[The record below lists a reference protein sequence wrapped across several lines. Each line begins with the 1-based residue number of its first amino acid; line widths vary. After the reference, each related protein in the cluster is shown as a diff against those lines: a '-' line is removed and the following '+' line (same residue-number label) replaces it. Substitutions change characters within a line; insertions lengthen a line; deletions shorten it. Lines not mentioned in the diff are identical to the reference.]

1 MHILSEVEQD
11 RFERPPT
18 FNSTERKQF
27 FDFPQSAMNVAQ
39 DLRSPENQIGFL
51 LTYGYFRAVRRF
63 FWPNYFY
70 DRDIAYVANM
80 LGVSPDL
87 FSAQDYKGRTR
98 RTHQRRILELQGFRP
113 FDDQAK
119 PQVVTEI
126 ATMARRYLKPRLIF
140 GRCIDFLAE
149 KRIQVPSTRRLT
161 DLIRVGLKRHKDDL
175 VRTVEAHMTA
185 EVRQVLDELFMQEDG
200 SIRYRLTLLKKISQ
214 SMRPRKIMETAE
226 DFKTISDV
234 YQKIMPVL
242 ADIDI
247 DLAGIRYFAGTT
259 MRSNVL
265 DLGRRLD
272 ADRYLHAIAFIAHQ
286 HHRLQDALV
295 DILINAMSTFEN
307 SVKREH
313 KDQVFVERQS
323 VNNRLE
329 TVLHA
334 IDTNALDPLRQIR
347 CVVEDDTLAD
357 AVKLDRIGTI
367 LDQGHED
374 AIDRLQKDI
383 RESSSDDMQYRKI
396 LEAKSQRLQNR
407 INPILRQITFTGDDR
422 TADLLATLAYFREKD
437 GKLDPKMPLDFLTP
451 DERKAVLNTSDGFRI
466 SLCKVYLFQHVVG
479 AVKAGNLNLDGSY
492 KYRPM
497 DDYLISKDR
506 WEKEKTELLAR
517 AGLSE
522 FADPRSVLNT
532 LNKDLHQEY
541 LRTNRAASNGSNP
554 YLKVVGPGDFH
565 VRTPA
570 LGDVETDPMR
580 SIMPKRLIPLSEVLA
595 TVHQHCGMLDE
606 FKHWQ
611 QTHLRKPP
619 APAVLIAG
627 IMGFGCAIGT
637 EKMGRISKAVEAREL
652 ENAVNW
658 RFSIDNIIAANDK
671 VIEVMDRMELPRIY
685 RNSTTALHT
694 SSDGQKFEV
703 RQPSLN
709 ASYSFKY
716 FGQLQGVS
724 AYSFI
729 DERGLLWYSL
739 VISPAEREST
749 YVIDGLMHN
758 DVVKSTIHSTDE
770 HGFKEAIF
778 CLTHLLGIS
787 YAPRFKNL
795 KKQTLYHFRN
805 RKNEGGDWMIAPKK
819 YVNEKV
825 ILESWDDLLR
835 LIVTIKLK
843 EATASSIFRRLNS
856 YSHQHRLYQA
866 MKAFG
871 QIIKSMFILH
881 YIDQVE
887 LRQAI
892 EKQLNKIE
900 LANGFTR
907 AVAVGN
913 PNGLE
918 HADKAD
924 QEIAEGCNRLIR
936 NSIVCWNYLYLTQK
950 ITLAKTEEER
960 KRLLD
965 IIETHSPQS
974 WGSFNMLG
982 EFDFSDEK
990 LQDTTGVLP
999 PKKQAKII
1007 PENWGPPNR

>member
-407 INPILRQITFTGDDR
+407 INPILRQIAFTGDDR

-479 AVKAGNLNLDGSY
+479 AVKSGNLNLDGSY

-619 APAVLIAG
+619 TPAVLIAG

-787 YAPRFKNL
+787 YAPRFRNL

-924 QEIAEGCNRLIR
+924 QEIAESCNRLIR

-990 LQDTTGVLP
+990 ASSEG
-999 PKKQAKII
+999 
-1007 PENWGPPNR
+1007 

>member
-1 MHILSEVEQD
+1 MPRMHILSAVEQD
-11 RFERPPT
+11 RYERPPT
-18 FNSTERKQF
+18 FDSSERKRYF
-27 FDFPQSAMNVAQ
+27 EFPRSAMDVAE
-39 DLRSPENQIGFL
+39 DLRTPSSQIGFL
-51 LTYGYFRAVRRF
+51 LAYGYFRAVRRF
-63 FWPNYFY
+63 FSPNDFH
-70 DRDIAYVANM
+70 DRDIAYVANV
-80 LGVSPDL
+80 LGLSPEA
-87 FSAQDYKGRTR
+87 FSSETYTGTR
-98 RTHQRRILELQGFRP
+98 RLTNHKRILELQGFRS

-119 PQVVTEI
+119 SQVSTEI
-126 ATMARRYLKPRLIF
+126 ATMARRHLKPRLIF

-161 DLIRVGLKRHKDDL
+161 DLIRVGLNRYKDDL

-185 EVRQVLDELFMQEDG
+185 EVRQTLDELFMQEDG
-200 SIRYRLTLLKKISQ
+200 SIRYRLTLLKRISQ
-214 SMRPRKIMETAE
+214 SMRPRKITETAE
-226 DFKTISDV
+226 DFKAISGV
-234 YQKIMPVL
+234 YQEIMPVL
-242 ADIDI
+242 ADMDI

-259 MRSNVL
+259 MRSKVFNL
-265 DLGRRLD
+265 DRRTD
-272 ADRYLHAIAFIAHQ
+272 ADRYLHAIAFIAYQ

-295 DILINAMSTFEN
+295 DMLLNAMSTFEN

-313 KDQVFVERQS
+313 KEQVFVQRKS
-323 VNNRLE
+323 VSNRLQI
-329 TVLHA
+329 VLHA
-334 IDTNALDPLRQIR
+334 IDKNALDPLRQIR
-347 CVVEDDTLAD
+347 CVVEDDTLTD
-357 AVKLDRIGTI
+357 AMKLARIGAI

-374 AIDRLQKDI
+374 TIAVLKKDI
-383 RESSSDDMQYRKI
+383 CESSSDDMQYRKI
-396 LEAKSQRLQNR
+396 LEAKSRPLQNR
-407 INPILRQITFTGDDR
+407 INPVLRQITFTGDGR
-422 TADLLATLAYFREKD
+422 ATDLLAALVYFREKD
-437 GKLDPKMPLDFLTP
+437 GTLDLKMPLDFGPLDFLTP

-479 AVKAGNLNLDGSY
+479 AVKSGNLNLDGSY

-506 WEKEKTELLAR
+506 WEKEKPELLAR

-522 FADPRSVLNT
+522 FADPRPVLDK
-532 LNKDLHQEY
+532 LNKVLHQEY
-541 LRTNRAASNGSNP
+541 LRTNQAAADGSNP
-554 YLKVVGPGDFH
+554 YLKVVDAGNFH

-570 LGDVETDPMR
+570 LGDVETDSMR
-580 SIMPKRLIPLSEVLA
+580 SIMPKRLVPLTEALA

-619 APAVLIAG
+619 APGVLIAG
-627 IMGFGCAIGT
+627 IMGLGCAIGT
-637 EKMGRISKAVEAREL
+637 EKMGRISKAVDASEL
-652 ENAVNW
+652 ANSVNW
-658 RFSIDNIIAANDK
+658 RFSLDNIIAANDK
-671 VIEVMDRMELPRIY
+671 VVAAMERMELPQIY
-685 RNSTTALHT
+685 RNSTTKLHT

-778 CLTHLLGIS
+778 CLTHMLGIS

-805 RKNEGGDWMIAPKK
+805 RKNASGDWVIAPKK

-843 EATASSIFRRLNS
+843 ETTASSIFRRLNS
-856 YSHQHRLYQA
+856 YSHQHRLYQG

-887 LRQAI
+887 LR
-892 EKQLNKIE
+892 
-900 LANGFTR
+900 
-907 AVAVGN
+907 
-913 PNGLE
+913 
-918 HADKAD
+918 
-924 QEIAEGCNRLIR
+924 
-936 NSIVCWNYLYLTQK
+936 
-950 ITLAKTEEER
+950 
-960 KRLLD
+960 
-965 IIETHSPQS
+965 
-974 WGSFNMLG
+974 
-982 EFDFSDEK
+982 
-990 LQDTTGVLP
+990 
-999 PKKQAKII
+999 
-1007 PENWGPPNR
+1007 

>member
-1 MHILSEVEQD
+1 M
-11 RFERPPT
+11 
-18 FNSTERKQF
+18 
-27 FDFPQSAMNVAQ
+27 
-39 DLRSPENQIGFL
+39 
-51 LTYGYFRAVRRF
+51 
-63 FWPNYFY
+63 
-70 DRDIAYVANM
+70 
-80 LGVSPDL
+80 
-87 FSAQDYKGRTR
+87 
-98 RTHQRRILELQGFRP
+98 
-113 FDDQAK
+113 
-119 PQVVTEI
+119 
-126 ATMARRYLKPRLIF
+126 
-140 GRCIDFLAE
+140 
-149 KRIQVPSTRRLT
+149 
-161 DLIRVGLKRHKDDL
+161 
-175 VRTVEAHMTA
+175 
-185 EVRQVLDELFMQEDG
+185 
-200 SIRYRLTLLKKISQ
+200 
-214 SMRPRKIMETAE
+214 
-226 DFKTISDV
+226 
-234 YQKIMPVL
+234 
-242 ADIDI
+242 
-247 DLAGIRYFAGTT
+247 
-259 MRSNVL
+259 
-265 DLGRRLD
+265 
-272 ADRYLHAIAFIAHQ
+272 
-286 HHRLQDALV
+286 
-295 DILINAMSTFEN
+295 
-307 SVKREH
+307 
-313 KDQVFVERQS
+313 
-323 VNNRLE
+323 NNRLE

-334 IDTNALDPLRQIR
+334 INKNALDPLRQIR

-357 AVKLDRIGTI
+357 AMKLDRIGTI

-374 AIDRLQKDI
+374 AIDRLQKET

-396 LEAKSQRLQNR
+396 LEVKSQRLQNR
-407 INPILRQITFTGDDR
+407 INPILRQIAFTGDGR
-422 TADLLATLAYFREKD
+422 TADLLAALAYFREKD
-437 GKLDPKMPLDFLTP
+437 GKLNPKMPLDFLTP

-497 DDYLISKDR
+497 NDYLISKDR

-532 LNKDLHQEY
+532 LNKDLHQDY

-580 SIMPKRLIPLSEVLA
+580 SIMPKRLIPLSEALA

-619 APAVLIAG
+619 TPAVLIAG

-637 EKMGRISKAVEAREL
+637 EKMGRISRAVEAREL

-658 RFSIDNIIAANDK
+658 RFSIDNIIAVNDK
-671 VIEVMDRMELPRIY
+671 VVSAKDRMELPRIY

-795 KKQTLYHFRN
+795 KKQTLCHFRN

-881 YIDQVE
+881 YIDQLE

-918 HADKAD
+918 QADNPSSTV
-924 QEIAEGCNRLIR
+924 NRVS
-936 NSIVCWNYLYLTQK
+936 N
-950 ITLAKTEEER
+950 
-960 KRLLD
+960 
-965 IIETHSPQS
+965 
-974 WGSFNMLG
+974 
-982 EFDFSDEK
+982 
-990 LQDTTGVLP
+990 
-999 PKKQAKII
+999 
-1007 PENWGPPNR
+1007 

>member
-1 MHILSEVEQD
+1 MKILVVESLQ
-11 RFERPPT
+11 FES
-18 FNSTERKQF
+18 FS
-27 FDFPQSAMNVAQ
+27 
-39 DLRSPENQIGFL
+39 L
-51 LTYGYFRAVRRF
+51 L
-63 FWPNYFY
+63 
-70 DRDIAYVANM
+70 
-80 LGVSPDL
+80 VS
-87 FSAQDYKGRTR
+87 SS
-98 RTHQRRILELQGFRP
+98 
-113 FDDQAK
+113 
-119 PQVVTEI
+119 VV
-126 ATMARRYLKPRLIF
+126 Y
-140 GRCIDFLAE
+140 
-149 KRIQVPSTRRLT
+149 S
-161 DLIRVGLKRHKDDL
+161 
-175 VRTVEAHMTA
+175 
-185 EVRQVLDELFMQEDG
+185 
-200 SIRYRLTLLKKISQ
+200 
-214 SMRPRKIMETAE
+214 
-226 DFKTISDV
+226 
-234 YQKIMPVL
+234 
-242 ADIDI
+242 
-247 DLAGIRYFAGTT
+247 
-259 MRSNVL
+259 
-265 DLGRRLD
+265 
-272 ADRYLHAIAFIAHQ
+272 
-286 HHRLQDALV
+286 DALV
-295 DILINAMSTFEN
+295 DMLLNVMVTFEN
-307 SVKREH
+307 SVEREH
-313 KDQVFVERQS
+313 KDQVFAERQS
-323 VNNRLE
+323 ANKRLE
-329 TVLHA
+329 ILLDT
-334 IDTNALDPLRQIR
+334 IDTNALHPLRQIR
-347 CVVEDDTLAD
+347 GLIDDDTLTD
-357 AVKLDRIGTI
+357 AVKLDRIRTI

-374 AIDRLQKDI
+374 AMAILHKDI

-396 LEAKSQRLQNR
+396 LEAKSHKLQNR
-407 INPILRQITFTGDDR
+407 VNPILRQIAFTGDTR
-422 TADLLATLAYFREKD
+422 AADLLAALAYFRVKD
-437 GKLDPKMPLDFLTP
+437 GKLDANMPLDFLTP
-451 DERKAVLNTSDGFRI
+451 DERKAVLSASGGFRI

-497 DDYLISKDR
+497 DAYLISKER
-506 WEKEKTELLAR
+506 WEKEKPELLAR

-522 FADPRSVLNT
+522 FADPQSVLDT
-532 LNKDLHQEY
+532 LNKALHREY
-541 LRTNRAASNGSNP
+541 QRTNQAAADGSNP
-554 YLKVVGPGDFH
+554 YLKVVGPGNFH

-570 LGDVETDPMR
+570 LGDAETDPMR
-580 SIMPKRLIPLSEVLA
+580 SIMPKRLIPLSEALA

-611 QTHLRKPP
+611 QTHHRKPP

-627 IMGFGCAIGT
+627 IMGLGCAIGT
-637 EKMGRISKAVEAREL
+637 EKVGRISKAVEASEL

-658 RFSIDNIIAANDK
+658 RFSLDNIIAANDK
-671 VIEVMDRMELPRIY
+671 VVAAMERMELPQIY

-716 FGQLQGVS
+716 FGQSQGVS

-805 RKNEGGDWMIAPKK
+805 RKTASGDWMIAPKK

-825 ILESWDDLLR
+825 ILECWDDLLR

-871 QIIKSMFILH
+871 QIIKSMFILR

-900 LANGFTR
+900 LANRFTR

-918 HADKAD
+918 YAEKSE
-924 QEIAEGCNRLIR
+924 QEIAEGCNRLIK
-936 NSIVCWNYLYLTQK
+936 NSIICWNYLYLTRK
-950 ITLAKTEEER
+950 VEMAKTEEER
-960 KRLLD
+960 KILLD

-974 WGSFNMLG
+974 WGS
-982 EFDFSDEK
+982 
-990 LQDTTGVLP
+990 
-999 PKKQAKII
+999 AKSW
-1007 PENWGPPNR
+1007 NT